1 MEYVQLIRR
10 GEFGEGVSQAAEA
23 AMSWASTNSMLVGI
37 GILGALVVYV
47 LWRGMTRV

>member
-23 AMSWASTNSMLVGI
+23 AMSWASANSTLVGI
-37 GILGALVVYV
+37 GLLGAFVVYV
-47 LWRGMTRV
+47 LWRGVKRV